1 MILAI
6 GRTVTTGAELE
17 TVPRGTPALPPE
29 ASEGAPTSPAG
40 VNVRATPGRRPAA
53 GSPTLGGPTS
63 PAGRTSPAGVSR
75 TGAPACWQALPT
87 SAVTWSPWWRRWPPP
102 GRTRGPDH
110 AAAGEGHLETAG
122 QGIRRNPGSRP
133 RIGTRLWCV
142 LWGRLSPS

>member
-53 GSPTLGGPTS
+53 GSPTLAACPDFL
-63 PAGRTSPAGVSR
+63 AGRLAGITTIILAQPLAS
-75 TGAPACWQALPT
+75 Q
-87 SAVTWSPWWRRWPPP
+87 
-102 GRTRGPDH
+102 
-110 AAAGEGHLETAG
+110 
-122 QGIRRNPGSRP
+122 
-133 RIGTRLWCV
+133 
-142 LWGRLSPS
+142 